1 VVVCEIAHDL
11 DQEVTIVTA
20 RGALTPPTKHMLRT
34 AILKALAECPLAV
47 MVDLDGLVDHTHTA
61 PALFQSLH
69 RRATDEYG
77 VPLLWYAPEE
87 GWLGDR
93 LRSRHWRSTLH
104 VHDTREQALAAA
116 AATPLSTQ
124 SVRALLPPDPVS
136 PSHARILVGEA
147 CVAWG
152 APELAP
158 TARLII
164 FGLTL
169 NAVTHARTDL
179 LITAVRRRRYLQLS
193 VRDGSQAP
201 PRLLPWQ
208 PADPDAPLADRG
220 TGLRVI
226 DQWADAWGFIR
237 DGTGKVVWA
246 TIRVTGSRA
255 DQPVHLPAGD
265 GTG

>member
-61 PALFQSLH
+61 PTMFQNLH

-93 LRSRHWRSTLH
+93 LRSRHWRSTLR
-104 VHDTREQALAAA
+104 VHDSREQALAAA
-116 AATPLSTQ
+116 AATPLSVQ

-152 APELAP
+152 VPELAP

-164 FGLTL
+164 FELTL
-169 NAVTHARTDL
+169 NAVTHARTDM

-208 PADPDAPLADRG
+208 PAEPDAPLADRG

-226 DQWADAWGFIR
+226 DQWAAAWGCIR
-237 DGTGKVVWA
+237 DSTGKVVWA
-246 TIRVTGSRA
+246 TIRITGSRA
-255 DQPVHLPAGD
+255 DQPVRSAAR